1 MHSCKV
7 ICTATLPLAV
17 LLSTFV
23 LLAILSSGVP
33 HDQIYPLAH
42 AVAQAFSTLSVQS
55 MQNHGDIV
63 LDLRAECLPYMEGS
77 ELSAFL
83 IWKVQSSLPLP
94 SILGRR

>member
-33 HDQIYPLAH
+33 HSQIYPYGRAH
-42 AVAQAFSTLSVQS
+42 AVAQAFSTLSVQA
-55 MQNHGDIV
+55 MQNLGDIV

-83 IWKVQSSLPLP
+83 IWKVQRMR
-94 SILGRR
+94 G